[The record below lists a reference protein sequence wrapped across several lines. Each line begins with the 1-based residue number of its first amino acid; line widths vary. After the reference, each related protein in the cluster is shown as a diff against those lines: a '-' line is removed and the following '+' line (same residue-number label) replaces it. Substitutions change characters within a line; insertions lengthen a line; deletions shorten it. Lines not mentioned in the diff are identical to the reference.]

1 MSLLR
6 RAALPL
12 VALAVVVA
20 VVAGVA
26 FFVLGGK
33 SDDDAASERP
43 TEGRASQVSHAALLD
58 PQDLS
63 GEWVL
68 FSTDNFRNDD
78 GSLPDTGNC
87 SAARTLAAEMS
98 KANINRAQRA
108 LQLSVPGYTSR
119 AQVEMHVRIFDK
131 PATAEDFL
139 KRHRTL
145 LTGDGYIRCLSDGFA
160 ALFGPNARVRFGD
173 ARGKA
178 PRDGVTSAFDQDL
191 KVEENVFQLHTDS
204 YAWTQSNAF
213 VLMLISGP
221 RQLDS
226 NDFVKEALEK
236 AQAKVQAAQNLP
248 K

>member
-1 MSLLR
+1 MRSLR

-12 VALAVVVA
+12 VALALVIA

-26 FFVLGGK
+26 VFAMGGK
-33 SDDDAASERP
+33 SDDDEAGEKPS
-43 TEGRASQVSHAALLD
+43 EGRASQVSHAALLE
-58 PQDLS
+58 PQDLT

-68 FSTDNFRNDD
+68 YSTDNFRNDD
-78 GSLPDTGNC
+78 ASLPDTGNC

-98 KANINRAQRA
+98 QANISRAQRA
-108 LQLSVPGYTSR
+108 LQLTVPNYTSR

-131 PATAEDFL
+131 PATANDFL

-145 LTGDGYIRCLSDGFA
+145 LMGDGYIRCLGDGFA

-204 YAWTQSNAF
+204 YAWVQDNAF
-213 VLMLISGP
+213 VLVLISGP

-226 NDFVKEALEK
+226 SDFVKEALEK
-236 AQAKVQAAQNLP
+236 TQAKVEAALNLP